1 MKSKQFLFLLAGLA
15 FFQGCRPPRPALV
28 PEISSPLIQE
38 EVCSWTGRPA
48 GTDIFPCAGGIGWLD
63 ASGRII
69 AWDADKKSA
78 AAVLELSF
86 RVDAP
91 PFRQGRFLVLKKGRA
106 DRRLLI
112 IDLEKPAVLADLDGL
127 KADVVLGIDGDHL
140 VYLEGGRLTVNSW
153 RQPGSVFQ
161 AAVTEERFFNCHFA
175 PERILVMSEG
185 FLHTFWKKS
194 GRFES
199 TLLPRPAI
207 SPFYCEGEHIY
218 YGAGGRFLVKYS
230 ISKNRLAWKVKLGQS
245 LERTPFVF
253 AGSVVASPADQ
264 SLLLVNERGSIVWWQ
279 ALRST
284 MSCDLL
290 PMSENLAAVLLNRE
304 IKFIDPRRRQVT
316 VFQGMERPLGP
327 PLAFRRDLYF
337 LAGEGEAWRLLRVG
351 NRYGVDDR
359 AGAGPGALGRGIP
372 ALCCADLA
380 PARSLVGMRDR
391 RRPGA
396 ARVQQEHGGG
406 GKGPAGLGAAAG
418 GKVPHPRPGQSAEPR
433 RPG

>member
-1 MKSKQFLFLLAGLA
+1 LTI
-15 FFQGCRPPRPALV
+15 

-38 EVCSWTGRPA
+38 EVCAWTGRPA
-48 GTDIFPCAGGIGWLD
+48 GGDIFPCAGGIGWLD
-63 ASGRII
+63 AAGRII
-69 AWDADKKSA
+69 AWDADKKSV

-91 PFRQGRFLVLKKGRA
+91 PFRQGNFLVLKKGRA
-106 DRRLLI
+106 DRRLLV
-112 IDLEKPAVLADLDGL
+112 IDLEKPVVLADLEGL

-153 RQPGSVFQ
+153 RQPGSLFQ
-161 AAVTEERFFNCHFA
+161 AAATEERFFNCHFS

-185 FLHTFWKKS
+185 LLHTFWIKS

-199 TLLPRPAI
+199 TPLPQPAI

-218 YGAGGRFLVKYS
+218 YGSGGRFLVKFS
-230 ISKNRLAWKVKLGQS
+230 TSKNRLAWKVKLGQS
-245 LERTPFVF
+245 LERPPFAF
-253 AGSVVASPADQ
+253 AGAIVASPADH
-264 SLLLVNERGSIVWWQ
+264 SMLLVNERGSIAWWR

-327 PLAFRRDLYF
+327 PLAFCRDLYF

-351 NRYGVDDR
+351 NRYGVDIELEPGRVRWVGASLRFSVQTVHLLEPSWECEIVDAQGR
-359 AGAGPGALGRGIP
+359 PVFSRSMAGA
-372 ALCCADLA
+372 
-380 PARSLVGMRDR
+380 
-391 RRPGA
+391 
-396 ARVQQEHGGG
+396 E
-406 GKGPAGLGAAAG
+406 
-418 GKVPHPRPGQSAEPR
+418 KVPLVWVPLQAGKYLIRVRAKALNRDAQGEVPVQVLDPLQVIPGFYLHW
-433 RPG
+433 